1 MTQVHDSAWRN
12 ISCWVQ
18 NKSNSEIAGQLTIWV
33 VYQLKLCLKTIF
45 VCKIDGENASVRGRR
60 ENCVENKLTEKHRE
74 ILHYFWNKS
83 FPDFG
88 HFRIRKSDRKT
99 VPSSSVIK
107 VWQRERIQDT
117 FDTSGRANLERKSAW
132 ELFSWR
138 WSSSKILD
146 HGGRGCRSRL
156 TICQLIQFYTNSE
169 AALLSRQTPLY
180 VTFFVRTF
188 YWSEGFL
195 ILQHINSFMPFCLIF
210 WLLRQLLTFFS
221 PHFSYPPHSC
231 QIEVEIKLDFILSL
245 KMWSSQCLYIRGTVK
260 ENFFT

>member
-1 MTQVHDSAWRN
+1 MATLKENPSPAVRNCDASTWFGLKKYKLLSTKPMQQWDRWSAHNLSSISVKVVPKN
-12 ISCWVQ
+12 IF
-18 NKSNSEIAGQLTIWV
+18 
-33 VYQLKLCLKTIF
+33 CLQSRWW
-45 VCKIDGENASVRGRR
+45 NASVRGRR
-60 ENCVENKLTEKHRE
+60 ESCVENKLAEEHKE

-138 WSSSKILD
+138 WSSSKILH

-169 AALLSRQTPLY
+169 AALLSSFTWI
-180 VTFFVRTF
+180 
-188 YWSEGFL
+188 WSTRD
-195 ILQHINSFMPFCLIF
+195 II
-210 WLLRQLLTFFS
+210 
-221 PHFSYPPHSC
+221 
-231 QIEVEIKLDFILSL
+231 
-245 KMWSSQCLYIRGTVK
+245 
-260 ENFFT
+260 

>member
-60 ENCVENKLTEKHRE
+60 ESCVENKLAEEHKE

-107 VWQRERIQDT
+107 VWQREPIHNT
-117 FDTSGRANLERKSAW
+117 FETSGRANLEKRIDLRAVFLEMKPVKDS
-132 ELFSWR
+132 
-138 WSSSKILD
+138 
-146 HGGRGCRSRL
+146 GSR
-156 TICQLIQFYTNSE
+156 
-169 AALLSRQTPLY
+169 
-180 VTFFVRTF
+180 
-188 YWSEGFL
+188 SEGL
-195 ILQHINSFMPFCLIF
+195 LQ
-210 WLLRQLLTFFS
+210 
-221 PHFSYPPHSC
+221 PPHY
-231 QIEVEIKLDFILSL
+231 LSAHPISH
-245 KMWSSQCLYIRGTVK
+245 K
-260 ENFFT
+260 

>member
-1 MTQVHDSAWRN
+1 MATLKKKTSPAAQNCDASTWFGLRKYKLLSTKQIQQWDSWPAHN
-12 ISCWVQ
+12 LSSISVGVVPKKNFCLQ
-18 NKSNSEIAGQLTIWV
+18 NRWWKCLSKGPKGELRGE
-33 VYQLKLCLKTIF
+33 KLAEEHK
-45 VCKIDGENASVRGRR
+45 
-60 ENCVENKLTEKHRE
+60 E

-169 AALLSRQTPLY
+169 AALLSRFNAQFMPLRCLRALQSY
-180 VTFFVRTF
+180 
-188 YWSEGFL
+188 GFL
-195 ILQHINSFMPFCLIF
+195 LFATN
-210 WLLRQLLTFFS
+210 
-221 PHFSYPPHSC
+221 
-231 QIEVEIKLDFILSL
+231 
-245 KMWSSQCLYIRGTVK
+245 
-260 ENFFT
+260 

>member
-1 MTQVHDSAWRN
+1 M
-12 ISCWVQ
+12 
-18 NKSNSEIAGQLTIWV
+18 
-33 VYQLKLCLKTIF
+33 
-45 VCKIDGENASVRGRR
+45 
-60 ENCVENKLTEKHRE
+60 ENKLTEKHRE

-107 VWQRERIQDT
+107 VWQSERIQDT
-117 FDTSGRANLERKSAW
+117 FDTSGRANLERKLAW

-169 AALLSRQTPLY
+169 AALLSMRRMWRAFGRKLGRRKACMDSAQALKNPDKARE
-180 VTFFVRTF
+180 VQMGKICVWEGKRVF
-188 YWSEGFL
+188 WSL
-195 ILQHINSFMPFCLIF
+195 VNSFKTIDRLLLIRLSVQNSF
-210 WLLRQLLTFFS
+210 LAQSWWLNTKQILNQL
-221 PHFSYPPHSC
+221 C
-231 QIEVEIKLDFILSL
+231 E
-245 KMWSSQCLYIRGTVK
+245 
-260 ENFFT
+260 

>member
-45 VCKIDGENASVRGRR
+45 VCKIDGENDSVRGWR

-138 WSSSKILD
+138 WSLSKILD
-146 HGGRGCRSRL
+146 HGGRRCRSRL

-169 AALLSRQTPLY
+169 AALLSMFWLIWLMFIFISMFSMYPN
-180 VTFFVRTF
+180 
-188 YWSEGFL
+188 FL
-195 ILQHINSFMPFCLIF
+195 HILQTS
-210 WLLRQLLTFFS
+210 
-221 PHFSYPPHSC
+221 
-231 QIEVEIKLDFILSL
+231 
-245 KMWSSQCLYIRGTVK
+245 
-260 ENFFT
+260 

>member
-1 MTQVHDSAWRN
+1 MDVNMLFPDLGQFRSGNIERKKPLQQHGTVTQVHDSAWGN

-60 ENCVENKLTEKHRE
+60 ESCAENKLTEKHRE

-169 AALLSRQTPLY
+169 AALLSTVYL
-180 VTFFVRTF
+180 
-188 YWSEGFL
+188 
-195 ILQHINSFMPFCLIF
+195 N
-210 WLLRQLLTFFS
+210 LT
-221 PHFSYPPHSC
+221 
-231 QIEVEIKLDFILSL
+231 
-245 KMWSSQCLYIRGTVK
+245 
-260 ENFFT
+260 

>member
-1 MTQVHDSAWRN
+1 MFSLVGL
-12 ISCWVQ
+12 V
-18 NKSNSEIAGQLTIWV
+18 
-33 VYQLKLCLKTIF
+33 IF
-45 VCKIDGENASVRGRR
+45 IIFIIHYIYT
-60 ENCVENKLTEKHRE
+60 L
-74 ILHYFWNKS
+74 YFWNKS
-83 FPDFG
+83 FPGFG
-88 HFRIRKSDRKT
+88 HFRISNSDRKT

-180 VTFFVRTF
+180 VTFFVSTF

-195 ILQHINSFMPFCLIF
+195 ILQHINSSALYSDYCGNFSHSSHLISHIHRTRVKLKWKSSLILYWAWSCEVVRVF
-210 WLLRQLLTFFS
+210 TLGAPPKKTFLR
-221 PHFSYPPHSC
+221 
-231 QIEVEIKLDFILSL
+231 KG
-245 KMWSSQCLYIRGTVK
+245 RA
-260 ENFFT
+260 

>member
-1 MTQVHDSAWRN
+1 MTQVHDSAWGN

-33 VYQLKLCLKTIF
+33 VYQLKLGLKNNFCLHNRWWK
-45 VCKIDGENASVRGRR
+45 CLSKGPKGELRG
-60 ENCVENKLTEKHRE
+60 EKLAEEHKE

-138 WSSSKILD
+138 WSSSKILH

-169 AALLSRQTPLY
+169 AALLP
-180 VTFFVRTF
+180 
-188 YWSEGFL
+188 
-195 ILQHINSFMPFCLIF
+195 
-210 WLLRQLLTFFS
+210 
-221 PHFSYPPHSC
+221 
-231 QIEVEIKLDFILSL
+231 
-245 KMWSSQCLYIRGTVK
+245 SQGL
-260 ENFFT
+260 

>member
-1 MTQVHDSAWRN
+1 MATLKEKPSPAARNCDASTWFGLKKYKLLSTKQIQQWDSWPAHN
-12 ISCWVQ
+12 LSSISV
-18 NKSNSEIAGQLTIWV
+18 KV
-33 VYQLKLCLKTIF
+33 VPKKTIF

-60 ENCVENKLTEKHRE
+60 ESCVENKLTEKHRE

-138 WSSSKILD
+138 WSPSKILD

-156 TICQLIQFYTNSE
+156 TICQLIQFFTNSE
-169 AALLSRQTPLY
+169 AALLSILELKTLPLDGAQQN
-180 VTFFVRTF
+180 VKF
-188 YWSEGFL
+188 
-195 ILQHINSFMPFCLIF
+195 P
-210 WLLRQLLTFFS
+210 LLTLPAVVTNLCNS
-221 PHFSYPPHSC
+221 N
-231 QIEVEIKLDFILSL
+231 III
-245 KMWSSQCLYIRGTVK
+245 G
-260 ENFFT
+260 

>member
-1 MTQVHDSAWRN
+1 MATLKEKPSPAARNCDASTWFGLKKYKLLSTKQIQQWDSWPAHN
-12 ISCWVQ
+12 LSSISV
-18 NKSNSEIAGQLTIWV
+18 KV
-33 VYQLKLCLKTIF
+33 VPKKTIF

-60 ENCVENKLTEKHRE
+60 ESCVENKLAEEHKE

-169 AALLSRQTPLY
+169 AALLSMPRRSRVTLSSSLWKMARLHQRIIAFAKFQTHRVKKPPKCCQTRIHLPQDTSQRTKNPLQ
-180 VTFFVRTF
+180 
-188 YWSEGFL
+188 
-195 ILQHINSFMPFCLIF
+195 IHFM
-210 WLLRQLLTFFS
+210 QT
-221 PHFSYPPHSC
+221 
-231 QIEVEIKLDFILSL
+231 EI
-245 KMWSSQCLYIRGTVK
+245 R
-260 ENFFT
+260 

>member
-1 MTQVHDSAWRN
+1 MATLKEKPSPAARNCDASTWFGLKKYKLLSTKQIQQWDSWPAHN
-12 ISCWVQ
+12 LSCLSV
-18 NKSNSEIAGQLTIWV
+18 KV
-33 VYQLKLCLKTIF
+33 VCI
-45 VCKIDGENASVRGRR
+45 IDGENASERGRR
-60 ENCVENKLTEKHRE
+60 ESCVESKLTVKHRE
-74 ILHYFWNKS
+74 ILLYFWNKS

-169 AALLSRQTPLY
+169 AALLS
-180 VTFFVRTF
+180 
-188 YWSEGFL
+188 S
-195 ILQHINSFMPFCLIF
+195 LIF
-210 WLLRQLLTFFS
+210 TLQN
-221 PHFSYPPHSC
+221 
-231 QIEVEIKLDFILSL
+231 K
-245 KMWSSQCLYIRGTVK
+245 
-260 ENFFT
+260 

>member
-1 MTQVHDSAWRN
+1 MPKN
-12 ISCWVQ
+12 NFCLQ
-18 NKSNSEIAGQLTIWV
+18 NRWWK
-33 VYQLKLCLKTIF
+33 CLSKGP
-45 VCKIDGENASVRGRR
+45 KGELP
-60 ENCVENKLTEKHRE
+60 ENKLTEKHRE
-74 ILHYFWNKS
+74 IPHYFWNKS

-138 WSSSKILD
+138 RSLSKILD

-169 AALLSRQTPLY
+169 AALLSKQRGRERKSLATERESVEL
-180 VTFFVRTF
+180 
-188 YWSEGFL
+188 SEKL
-195 ILQHINSFMPFCLIF
+195 CQV
-210 WLLRQLLTFFS
+210 LRSWWPT
-221 PHFSYPPHSC
+221 
-231 QIEVEIKLDFILSL
+231 
-245 KMWSSQCLYIRGTVK
+245 TA
-260 ENFFT
+260 